1 MIELEEI
8 AGKHENHTGDY
19 TFVVKSLENK
29 MKELREYTESKQLD
43 AVERLLELRK
53 EFVDK
58 HSDFLD
64 MSLENKKLVEA
75 LGTKVQDL
83 KIGNLE
89 RINQELNDLRTKT
102 LEQMKCIEKN
112 VEDTSSA
119 NQEKFANVQAKLSGR
134 KKFGKQAQ
142 KYICFFCD

>member
-8 AGKHENHTGDY
+8 VGKHENHTGDY

-64 MSLENKKLVEA
+64 MSSENKKLVEG

-83 KIGNLE
+83 KLGNLE
-89 RINQELNDLRTKT
+89 RINQELNDLRNRT
-102 LEQMKCIEKN
+102 LEQMKCLEKN
-112 VEDTSSA
+112 VEDTSGA
-119 NQEKFANVQAKLSGR
+119 NQTKFADLQAKLSGR
-134 KKFGKQAQ
+134 K
-142 KYICFFCD
+142 IV